1 MVARRSF
8 SLPRAFTGRLDRP
21 TGRPEEWFLG
31 SLQTKVLK
39 ALSARG
45 LSSVREVMD
54 ALPKRDAVAYTT
66 VMTVLGRLHD
76 KGLVTREKV
85 GKSYRYESR
94 YSPDEL
100 RDRMAKHLVGELV
113 DDFGDL
119 ALAHFASALDG
130 VDRRRLEK
138 IRRDAR

>member
-1 MVARRSF
+1 MERRPF

-31 SLQTKVLK
+31 SLQTKVLA
-39 ALSARG
+39 ALSRRG
-45 LSSVREVMD
+45 PSTVWDIVA
-54 ALPKRDAVAYTT
+54 ALPKRDAPAYTT

-76 KGLVTREKV
+76 KGLATREKR
-85 GKSYRYESR
+85 GKGYVYESR
-94 YSPDEL
+94 FTPEEL

-113 DDFGDL
+113 DDFGDV
-119 ALAHFASALDG
+119 ALFATALDG

-138 IRRDAR
+138 IRKGAK